1 MLASPCFDPLHERA
15 PNPKIVADHAGEHQ
29 PWCPSDGTKAGEGL
43 EVEYMGVSNQV
54 CVPTVH
60 DNSVGHYREAT
71 LAT

>member
-15 PNPKIVADHAGEHQ
+15 PNPEIVADHAGEHQ
-29 PWCPSDGTKAGEGL
+29 PWRPSGGPKAEEGL
-43 EVEYMGVSNQV
+43 EEEYMGVSHRV

-60 DNSVGHYREAT
+60 GNSGGHYREAT